1 VAAMIEGLLR
11 HDTEMKKRFNRSNPI
26 HPTYQALAELG
37 KAVKTIFLC
46 QYLQSEALRRE
57 INEGLN
63 VVENWNN
70 ANSFIFYGKSS
81 EIATNRLEDQ
91 EVAVLSLHLLQI
103 CLVYINTLMIQ
114 RVLSEKQWLDLM
126 KPEDLRALTPL
137 IWSHINPY
145 GLFRLDMN
153 ERLQI
158 DSSNELV
165 AG

>member
-1 VAAMIEGLLR
+1 
-11 HDTEMKKRFNRSNPI
+11 
-26 HPTYQALAELG
+26 
-37 KAVKTIFLC
+37 LC

-63 VVENWNN
+63 VVESWNN

-126 KPEDLRALTPL
+126 KTEDLRALTPL